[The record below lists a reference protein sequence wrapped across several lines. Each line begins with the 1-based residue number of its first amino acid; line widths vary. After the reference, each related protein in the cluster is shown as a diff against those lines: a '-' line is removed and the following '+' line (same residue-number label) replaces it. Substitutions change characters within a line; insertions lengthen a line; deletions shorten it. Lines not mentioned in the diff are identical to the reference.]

1 MDEEAP
7 AEVIREGCASA
18 APAGLPGTSPA
29 REERPTKRLDV
40 VNASPA
46 RARYTHV
53 GARVFP
59 GDGIVLGCDTLG
71 TKGHPVAW
79 WQLEDGSYTTAPL
92 PLPVYDPI
100 TTIRLYEGRSASPA
114 REVLGHSH
122 DRRGY
127 PRGVA
132 PRPRARC
139 DPLTEQR
146 FERRACRA
154 CGPRTWRKVGERS
167 RQRDASSLIPATF
180 EAEAKG
186 ADAAAYQLTVFL
198 GPAFVRPAPGGV
210 GSIFGWTPFVPTLLA
225 IARKAARSNPAN
237 RGAARSHAQARVA
250 PGEHGERG

>member
-1 MDEEAP
+1 MLERGFSLAM
-7 AEVIREGCASA
+7 ASCLA
-18 APAGLPGTSPA
+18 ATLSGQ
-29 REERPTKRLDV
+29 
-40 VNASPA
+40 
-46 RARYTHV
+46 RATRSRGGSWRTAATRRHPCRSRFTTRSRRS
-53 GARVFP
+53 GS
-59 GDGIVLGCDTLG
+59 
-71 TKGHPVAW
+71 TKG
-79 WQLEDGSYTTAPL
+79 G
-92 PLPVYDPI
+92 
-100 TTIRLYEGRSASPA
+100 
-114 REVLGHSH
+114 
-122 DRRGY
+122 
-127 PRGVA
+127 A